1 MAVLQGIKLTFETN
15 SCHKNIKMFVISCFP
30 SVDPLTG
37 EVIGQRDPD
46 VTLRQLS
53 APAPVKSN
61 NTIQLDLD

>member
-1 MAVLQGIKLTFETN
+1 MLI
-15 SCHKNIKMFVISCFP
+15 ISFFP

>member
-1 MAVLQGIKLTFETN
+1 MLI
-15 SCHKNIKMFVISCFP
+15 ISFFP

-61 NTIQLDLD
+61 NTIQLDLDWSSQLLAILHLSSIFFCHF